1 DCPRPWPCF
10 LSCDSVGWSLVT
22 QRGEQAGVGFLL
34 APRAPNPPY
43 SSSPKGETYDE
54 NNTFEA
60 KGLRS
65 CRHATRRSS
74 LRGKGRSLGAA
85 GQVGERPISS
95 EREPRG
101 TLGRSPLTRRLAVH
115 GPRRPPRRA
124 DRAPGRCRA
133 GEGLARR

>member
-1 DCPRPWPCF
+1 GPAPGPLRAWGSRPSAALAGRPNLESRGGLWEGNDRSEYGTEITKSQVRLVAARPASPGDCPRPWPCF

-60 KGLRS
+60 KGLR
-65 CRHATRRSS
+65 
-74 LRGKGRSLGAA
+74 
-85 GQVGERPISS
+85 
-95 EREPRG
+95 
-101 TLGRSPLTRRLAVH
+101 
-115 GPRRPPRRA
+115 
-124 DRAPGRCRA
+124 
-133 GEGLARR
+133 